1 MDKTHLKK
9 ILSKKKIKSSFWKV
23 EKNLIRRHK
32 NLVAI
37 DEAGRG
43 ALAGPLT
50 LGALY
55 LDKTSLK
62 ILEKNKIFFFDSKI
76 LKPEEREIFKKI
88 IKKIGLKYKIF
99 SLSNKKI
106 DKMGMS
112 KAFLYGIKKIHQYFE
127 PNCVVLDGKPIRGL
141 NGSNNLPGLKP
152 DKSKNSPGLRPDK
165 LPGFIPNISSDYPGK
180 LSGKHPGNNNPRK
193 SAFYF
198 FIKGDQR
205 LCSLGGAS
213 ILAKTHR
220 DSYMKKMSKKFP
232 EYLFDI
238 HKGYG
243 TKKHYSMIKKYG
255 PCPLH
260 RKTFLKSL
268 ISF

>member
-9 ILSKKKIKSSFWKV
+9 ILTKKKIKSSFWKV

-99 SLSNKKI
+99 SISNKKI
-106 DKMGMS
+106 DKMGVS
-112 KAFLYGIKKIHQYFE
+112 KAFIYGIKKIHQYFE
-127 PNCVVLDGKPIRGL
+127 PNCLVLDGKKIKDL
-141 NGSNNLPGLKP
+141 ELDNV
-152 DKSKNSPGLRPDK
+152 
-165 LPGFIPNISSDYPGK
+165 
-180 LSGKHPGNNNPRK
+180 
-193 SAFYF
+193 YF

-220 DSYMKKMSKKFP
+220 DSYMKKISKKIP

-243 TKKHYSMIKKYG
+243 TKKHYLMIKKYG

-268 ISF
+268 TSF

>member
-1 MDKTHLKK
+1 MGMKMDETHLKK
-9 ILSKKKIKSSFWKV
+9 ILTKKKIKSSFWKV
-23 EKNLIRRHK
+23 EKNLIHRHK

-43 ALAGPLT
+43 ALAGPLV

-76 LKPEEREIFKKI
+76 LKPEEREIFRKI
-88 IKKIGLKYKIF
+88 IKKFGLKYKIF

-106 DKMGMS
+106 DKMGIS
-112 KAFLYGIKKIHQYFE
+112 KAFIYGIKKIHQYFE
-127 PNCVVLDGKPIRGL
+127 PDCIVLDGKPI
-141 NGSNNLPGLKP
+141 S
-152 DKSKNSPGLRPDK
+152 LRESEFS
-165 LPGFIPNISSDYPGK
+165 L
-180 LSGKHPGNNNPRK
+180 RK

-232 EYLFDI
+232 KYLFDI

-243 TKKHYSMIKKYG
+243 TRKHYLMIKKYG
-255 PCPLH
+255 TCPLH

>member
-1 MDKTHLKK
+1 MGMKVDKAHFKK
-9 ILSKKKIKSSFWKV
+9 ILTKKKIKSSFWKI

-76 LKPEEREIFKKI
+76 LKPEEREIFRKI

-99 SLSNKKI
+99 SISNKKI

-127 PNCVVLDGKPIRGL
+127 PNCLVLDGKKIKDL
-141 NGSNNLPGLKP
+141 ELDNV
-152 DKSKNSPGLRPDK
+152 
-165 LPGFIPNISSDYPGK
+165 
-180 LSGKHPGNNNPRK
+180 
-193 SAFYF
+193 YF

-243 TKKHYSMIKKYG
+243 TKKHYLMIKKYG

-268 ISF
+268 TSF

>member
-1 MDKTHLKK
+1 MGMKMDKAHFKK
-9 ILSKKKIKSSFWKV
+9 ILTKKKIKSSFWKV
-23 EKNLIRRHK
+23 EKNLIRRYK

-43 ALAGPLT
+43 ALAGPLV

-55 LDKTSLK
+55 LDKASLK

-76 LKPEEREIFKKI
+76 LNPEEREFFKKI
-88 IKKIGLKYKIF
+88 IKKIGLKYKIA
-99 SLSNKKI
+99 SISNKKI

-112 KAFLYGIKKIHQYFE
+112 KAFLYGVKKIYEYFD
-127 PNCVVLDGKPIRGL
+127 PNCLVLDGKPISLRE
-141 NGSNNLPGLKP
+141 SAF
-152 DKSKNSPGLRPDK
+152 SP
-165 LPGFIPNISSDYPGK
+165 
-180 LSGKHPGNNNPRK
+180 PR

-198 FIKGDQR
+198 FVKGDRR

-243 TKKHYSMIKKYG
+243 TRKHYLMIKKYG

>member
-1 MDKTHLKK
+1 MDKAHFKK
-9 ILSKKKIKSSFWKV
+9 ILSKKKIKSSFWKI

-43 ALAGPLT
+43 ALAGPLV

-76 LKPEEREIFKKI
+76 LKPEEREIFRKI
-88 IKKIGLKYKIF
+88 IKKIGLKYRIF
-99 SLSNKKI
+99 SISNEKI
-106 DKMGMS
+106 DKMGMA
-112 KAFLYGIKKIHQYFE
+112 KAFLYGIKTIHQYFK
-127 PNCVVLDGKPIRGL
+127 PNCLVLDGKPISLRE
-141 NGSNNLPGLKP
+141 SAF
-152 DKSKNSPGLRPDK
+152 SPR
-165 LPGFIPNISSDYPGK
+165 
-180 LSGKHPGNNNPRK
+180 R

-198 FIKGDQR
+198 FIKGDQK
-205 LCSLGGAS
+205 LYSLGGAS

-243 TKKHYSMIKKYG
+243 TKKHYLMIKKYG

>member
-9 ILSKKKIKSSFWKV
+9 ILTKKKIKSSFWKV

-99 SLSNKKI
+99 SISNKKI
-106 DKMGMS
+106 DKMGVS
-112 KAFLYGIKKIHQYFE
+112 KAFIYGIKKIHQYFE
-127 PNCVVLDGKPIRGL
+127 PNCLVLDGKKIKDL
-141 NGSNNLPGLKP
+141 ELDNV
-152 DKSKNSPGLRPDK
+152 
-165 LPGFIPNISSDYPGK
+165 
-180 LSGKHPGNNNPRK
+180 
-193 SAFYF
+193 YF

-220 DSYMKKMSKKFP
+220 DSYMKKISKKFP

-243 TKKHYSMIKKYG
+243 TKKHYLMIKKYG

-268 ISF
+268 TSF

>member
-1 MDKTHLKK
+1 MGMKMDKAHFKK
-9 ILSKKKIKSSFWKV
+9 ILSKKKIKSSFWKI

-76 LKPEEREIFKKI
+76 LKPEEREIFRKI

-99 SLSNKKI
+99 SISNKKI

-112 KAFLYGIKKIHQYFE
+112 KVFLYGVRKIYEYFK
-127 PNCVVLDGKPIRGL
+127 PNCVVLDGKPISL
-141 NGSNNLPGLKP
+141 CESLSA
-152 DKSKNSPGLRPDK
+152 DKAGV
-165 LPGFIPNISSDYPGK
+165 FSS
-180 LSGKHPGNNNPRK
+180 HK

-220 DSYMKKMSKKFP
+220 DSYMKKISKKFP
-232 EYLFDI
+232 EYLFDV

-243 TKKHYSMIKKYG
+243 TRKHYLMIKKYG
-255 PCPLH
+255 LCPLH

>member
-1 MDKTHLKK
+1 MDKAHLKK
-9 ILSKKKIKSSFWKV
+9 ILSKKKIKSSFWKI
-23 EKNLIRRHK
+23 EKSLIRRHK

-43 ALAGPLT
+43 ALAGPLV

-88 IKKIGLKYKIF
+88 IKKIDLKYKIF
-99 SLSNKKI
+99 SISNEKI
-106 DKMGMS
+106 DKMGMA
-112 KAFLYGIKKIHQYFE
+112 KAFLYGVKKIHEYFE
-127 PNCVVLDGKPIRGL
+127 SNCLVLDGKKIK
-141 NGSNNLPGLKP
+141 NLDL
-152 DKSKNSPGLRPDK
+152 DNV
-165 LPGFIPNISSDYPGK
+165 
-180 LSGKHPGNNNPRK
+180 
-193 SAFYF
+193 YF

-243 TKKHYSMIKKYG
+243 TRKHFLMIKKYG

>member
-1 MDKTHLKK
+1 
-9 ILSKKKIKSSFWKV
+9 
-23 EKNLIRRHK
+23 
-32 NLVAI
+32 
-37 DEAGRG
+37 
-43 ALAGPLT
+43 
-50 LGALY
+50 
-55 LDKTSLK
+55 
-62 ILEKNKIFFFDSKI
+62 
-76 LKPEEREIFKKI
+76 
-88 IKKIGLKYKIF
+88 
-99 SLSNKKI
+99 
-106 DKMGMS
+106 MGMS
-112 KAFLYGIKKIHQYFE
+112 KAFLYGVRKIYEYFE

-141 NGSNNLPGLKP
+141 SGFHGLDGSKT
-152 DKSKNSPGLRPDK
+152 DKTDK
-165 LPGFIPNISSDYPGK
+165 
-180 LSGKHPGNNNPRK
+180 KHPYKSALDPCR

-232 EYLFDI
+232 EYLFDV

-243 TKKHYSMIKKYG
+243 TKKHYLMIKKYG
-255 PCPLH
+255 PCHLH

>member
-99 SLSNKKI
+99 SISNKKI
-106 DKMGMS
+106 DKMGVS
-112 KAFLYGIKKIHQYFE
+112 KAFIYGIKKIHQYFE
-127 PNCVVLDGKPIRGL
+127 PNCLVLDGKKIKDL
-141 NGSNNLPGLKP
+141 ELDNV
-152 DKSKNSPGLRPDK
+152 
-165 LPGFIPNISSDYPGK
+165 
-180 LSGKHPGNNNPRK
+180 
-193 SAFYF
+193 YF

-220 DSYMKKMSKKFP
+220 DSYMKKISKKIP

-243 TKKHYSMIKKYG
+243 TKKHYLMIKKYG

-268 ISF
+268 TSF

>member
-1 MDKTHLKK
+1 MGMKMDKAHFKK
-9 ILSKKKIKSSFWKV
+9 ILSKKKIKSSFWKI

-43 ALAGPLT
+43 SLAGPLV

-76 LKPEEREIFKKI
+76 LKPEERKIFRKI
-88 IKKIGLKYKIF
+88 IKKIGLKYRIF
-99 SLSNKKI
+99 SISNEKI
-106 DKMGMS
+106 DRMGIS
-112 KAFLYGIKKIHQYFE
+112 KAFLYGIKKIYEYFE

-141 NGSNNLPGLKP
+141 SGFHGLDGSKT
-152 DKSKNSPGLRPDK
+152 DKTDK
-165 LPGFIPNISSDYPGK
+165 
-180 LSGKHPGNNNPRK
+180 KHPYKSALDPCR

-232 EYLFDI
+232 EYLFDV

-243 TKKHYSMIKKYG
+243 TKKHYLMIKKYG

>member
-1 MDKTHLKK
+1 
-9 ILSKKKIKSSFWKV
+9 
-23 EKNLIRRHK
+23 
-32 NLVAI
+32 
-37 DEAGRG
+37 
-43 ALAGPLT
+43 
-50 LGALY
+50 
-55 LDKTSLK
+55 
-62 ILEKNKIFFFDSKI
+62 
-76 LKPEEREIFKKI
+76 
-88 IKKIGLKYKIF
+88 
-99 SLSNKKI
+99 
-106 DKMGMS
+106 MS
-112 KAFLYGIKKIHQYFE
+112 KAFLYGIKKIHRYFD
-127 PNCVVLDGKPIRGL
+127 PSCLVLDGKKIKGL
-141 NGSNNLPGLKP
+141 EF
-152 DKSKNSPGLRPDK
+152 D
-165 LPGFIPNISSDYPGK
+165 NI
-180 LSGKHPGNNNPRK
+180 
-193 SAFYF
+193 YF

-243 TKKHYSMIKKYG
+243 TRKHLLMIKKYG

>member
-1 MDKTHLKK
+1 
-9 ILSKKKIKSSFWKV
+9 V
-23 EKNLIRRHK
+23 EKNLIHRHK

-50 LGALY
+50 FGALY

-99 SLSNKKI
+99 SINNKKI
-106 DKMGMS
+106 DKIGMS
-112 KAFLYGIKKIHQYFE
+112 KAFLYGIKKIHQYFD
-127 PNCVVLDGKPIRGL
+127 PNCLVLDGKKIK
-141 NGSNNLPGLKP
+141 NLDL
-152 DKSKNSPGLRPDK
+152 DNV
-165 LPGFIPNISSDYPGK
+165 
-180 LSGKHPGNNNPRK
+180 
-193 SAFYF
+193 YF
-198 FIKGDQR
+198 FVKGDQR

-213 ILAKTHR
+213 ILAKTYR

-232 EYLFDI
+232 EYLFDL

-243 TKKHYSMIKKYG
+243 TKKHYLMIKKYG

>member
-1 MDKTHLKK
+1 MSMKVDETHFKK
-9 ILSKKKIKSSFWKV
+9 ILTKKKIKSSFWKI
-23 EKNLIRRHK
+23 EKNLIHRHK

-50 LGALY
+50 FGALY

-99 SLSNKKI
+99 SLNNKKI

-112 KAFLYGIKKIHQYFE
+112 KAFLYGIKKIYEYFE
-127 PNCVVLDGKPIRGL
+127 PNCLVLDGKKIK
-141 NGSNNLPGLKP
+141 NLDL
-152 DKSKNSPGLRPDK
+152 DNV
-165 LPGFIPNISSDYPGK
+165 
-180 LSGKHPGNNNPRK
+180 
-193 SAFYF
+193 YF

-220 DSYMKKMSKKFP
+220 DSYMKKMNKKFP

-243 TKKHYSMIKKYG
+243 TKKHYLMIKKYG

-268 ISF
+268 ISS

>member
-1 MDKTHLKK
+1 MGMKMNKAHFKK
-9 ILSKKKIKSSFWKV
+9 ILSKKKIKSSFWKI

-43 ALAGPLT
+43 ALAGPLV

-62 ILEKNKIFFFDSKI
+62 ILDKNKIFFFDSKI
-76 LKPEEREIFKKI
+76 LKPEEREIFRKI
-88 IKKIGLKYKIF
+88 IKKIGLKYRIF
-99 SLSNKKI
+99 SISNEKI
-106 DKMGMS
+106 DRMGIS
-112 KAFLYGIKKIHQYFE
+112 KAFLYGIKKIYEYFE
-127 PNCVVLDGKPIRGL
+127 PNCVVLDGKPL
-141 NGSNNLPGLKP
+141 S
-152 DKSKNSPGLRPDK
+152 LRE
-165 LPGFIPNISSDYPGK
+165 FAFS
-180 LSGKHPGNNNPRK
+180 PRK

-232 EYLFDI
+232 EYLFDV

-243 TKKHYSMIKKYG
+243 TRKHYLMIKKYG
-255 PCPLH
+255 LCPLH

>member
-1 MDKTHLKK
+1 MGMKVDKAHFKK
-9 ILSKKKIKSSFWKV
+9 ILSKKKIKSSFWKI

-50 LGALY
+50 FGALY

-99 SLSNKKI
+99 SLNNKKI

-127 PNCVVLDGKPIRGL
+127 PNCLVLDGKKIKGL
-141 NGSNNLPGLKP
+141 EFDNV
-152 DKSKNSPGLRPDK
+152 
-165 LPGFIPNISSDYPGK
+165 
-180 LSGKHPGNNNPRK
+180 
-193 SAFYF
+193 YF

-243 TKKHYSMIKKYG
+243 TRKHFLMIKKYG

>member
-1 MDKTHLKK
+1 MGMKMDKTHLKK

-99 SLSNKKI
+99 SISNKKI
-106 DKMGMS
+106 DKMGVS
-112 KAFLYGIKKIHQYFE
+112 KAFIYGIKKIHQYFE
-127 PNCVVLDGKPIRGL
+127 PNCLVLDGKKIKDL
-141 NGSNNLPGLKP
+141 ELDNV
-152 DKSKNSPGLRPDK
+152 
-165 LPGFIPNISSDYPGK
+165 
-180 LSGKHPGNNNPRK
+180 
-193 SAFYF
+193 YF

-220 DSYMKKMSKKFP
+220 DSYMKKISKKIP

-243 TKKHYSMIKKYG
+243 TKKHYLMIKKYG

-268 ISF
+268 TSF

>member
-1 MDKTHLKK
+1 MKMDKAHLKK
-9 ILSKKKIKSSFWKV
+9 ILTKKKIKSSFWKI

-76 LKPEEREIFKKI
+76 LRPEEREILKKI

-106 DKMGMS
+106 DRIGIG
-112 KAFLYGIKKIHQYFE
+112 KAFLYGVKKIYEYFK
-127 PNCVVLDGKPIRGL
+127 PNCLVLDGKKIK
-141 NGSNNLPGLKP
+141 NLDL
-152 DKSKNSPGLRPDK
+152 DNV
-165 LPGFIPNISSDYPGK
+165 
-180 LSGKHPGNNNPRK
+180 
-193 SAFYF
+193 YF
-198 FIKGDQR
+198 FIKGDQK

-243 TKKHYSMIKKYG
+243 TKKHYLMIKKHG

>member
-1 MDKTHLKK
+1 
-9 ILSKKKIKSSFWKV
+9 V

-55 LDKTSLK
+55 LNKASLK
-62 ILEKNKIFFFDSKI
+62 ILEKNRIFFFDSKI
-76 LKPEEREIFKKI
+76 LKPEEREIFKNI

-99 SLSNKKI
+99 SISNKKI
-106 DKMGMS
+106 DKIGMG
-112 KAFLYGIKKIHQYFE
+112 KAFLYGVKKVYQYFE
-127 PNCVVLDGKPIRGL
+127 PNCVVLDGKPIPIET
-141 NGSNNLPGLKP
+141 NGHSSYVVGHR
-152 DKSKNSPGLRPDK
+152 SPYRHTLYVLRDVRQC
-165 LPGFIPNISSDYPGK
+165 
-180 LSGKHPGNNNPRK
+180 RK
-193 SAFYF
+193 TIRASTPYNEKRIAFYF
-198 FIKGDQR
+198 FIKGDQK

-213 ILAKTHR
+213 ILAKTYR
-220 DSYMKKMSKKFP
+220 DSYMKKISKKFP

-243 TKKHYSMIKKYG
+243 TKKHYSLIKKYG
-255 PCPLH
+255 LCSLH

-268 ISF
+268 ISS

>member
-1 MDKTHLKK
+1 MGMKMDKAHFKK
-9 ILSKKKIKSSFWKV
+9 ILSKKKIKSSFWKI

-76 LKPEEREIFKKI
+76 LKPEEREIFRKI
-88 IKKIGLKYKIF
+88 IKKIGLKYRIF
-99 SLSNKKI
+99 SISNEKI

-112 KAFLYGIKKIHQYFE
+112 KAFLYGIKKIYRYFE
-127 PNCVVLDGKPIRGL
+127 VNCVVLDGKPISL
-141 NGSNNLPGLKP
+141 CEYAF
-152 DKSKNSPGLRPDK
+152 SP
-165 LPGFIPNISSDYPGK
+165 
-180 LSGKHPGNNNPRK
+180 HK

-220 DSYMKKMSKKFP
+220 DSYMKKISKKFP

-243 TKKHYSMIKKYG
+243 TRKHYLMIKKYG

>member
-1 MDKTHLKK
+1 MDKTHFKK
-9 ILSKKKIKSSFWKV
+9 ILTKKKIKSSFWKV
-23 EKNLIRRHK
+23 EKNLIRRYK

-55 LDKTSLK
+55 LDKTSFK

-99 SLSNKKI
+99 SINNKKI
-106 DKMGMS
+106 DKIGMS
-112 KAFLYGIKKIHQYFE
+112 KAFLYGIKKIHQYFD
-127 PNCVVLDGKPIRGL
+127 PNCLVLDGKKIK
-141 NGSNNLPGLKP
+141 NLDL
-152 DKSKNSPGLRPDK
+152 DNV
-165 LPGFIPNISSDYPGK
+165 
-180 LSGKHPGNNNPRK
+180 
-193 SAFYF
+193 YF
-198 FIKGDQR
+198 FVKGDQR

-213 ILAKTHR
+213 ILAKTYR

-243 TKKHYSMIKKYG
+243 TRKHYLMIKKYG